1 MTVTPDVRLPCEN
14 TWRVT
19 LVFLT
24 NKRPKEKSH
33 VESYLFSQQ
42 NFSTARTL
50 NLLLETRSVKRLKMN
65 KHTLHSTRVTACPA
79 SSGQTAF
86 RSCSQR
92 VFCSSISRIKRTSA
106 RRRAS
111 RPLARRCWRDS
122 SGGSRD
128 ATGTGEPR
136 GQRPGLSPPHLLPLP
151 IRPWCWGEARQEGGR
166 QEYKIGKGNWRAG
179 KWNTS
184 CAATHFPPEKAH
196 PSRRHKLIRVGCKT
210 ETSASTWNL
219 TGDIECPF
227 IWKYG
232 FSLVWKCIF
241 L

>member
-122 SGGSRD
+122 SGGSGD
-128 ATGTGEPR
+128 ATGTGRAPR
-136 GQRPGLSPPHLLPLP
+136 AASRPFPSSSPP
-151 IRPWCWGEARQEGGR
+151 
-166 QEYKIGKGNWRAG
+166 
-179 KWNTS
+179 
-184 CAATHFPPEKAH
+184 FAH
-196 PSRRHKLIRVGCKT
+196 PPLMLGRSATGRWQAGVQDRQRKLKGRKVEHFVCRHPFSTRKS
-210 ETSASTWNL
+210 TSLQEAQINK
-219 TGDIECPF
+219 G
-227 IWKYG
+227 G
-232 FSLVWKCIF
+232 M
-241 L
+241 